1 MLGLRIPKDYEA
13 GTVVYLEEKNLGDAI
28 DWRDKGVV
36 TGVKNQGQCGSCWAF
51 SSTGALESHHAIKS
65 GNLISLSEQ

>member
-13 GTVVYLEEKNLGDAI
+13 GTVVYLEENNLGDAI

-36 TGVKNQGQCGSCWAF
+36 TGVKNQGQCGS
-51 SSTGALESHHAIKS
+51 
-65 GNLISLSEQ
+65 